1 MRGQYFSVHPKNP
14 QSRAIA
20 QVAEIVRRGGV
31 IVYPTDSVYAIGCH
45 IGDKAALERIRL
57 IRRLDKQHNFT
68 LVCRD
73 LSELA
78 NYARV
83 DNSAFRVLKAS
94 TPAAFTFILNATSSV
109 PKRLMHPKRKTIGI
123 RVPESLIVRAL
134 LDELGE
140 PMMSV
145 TLHMP
150 GDEFPLSDPYD
161 ILQIMTPLVDAVVDG
176 GYCGHESTTV
186 IDMTDSTPEIIRRGA
201 GQFPGM

>member
-1 MRGQYFSVHPKNP
+1 
-14 QSRAIA
+14 
-20 QVAEIVRRGGV
+20 
-31 IVYPTDSVYAIGCH
+31 
-45 IGDKAALERIRL
+45 
-57 IRRLDKQHNFT
+57 
-68 LVCRD
+68 
-73 LSELA
+73 
-78 NYARV
+78 
-83 DNSAFRVLKAS
+83 
-94 TPAAFTFILNATSSV
+94 
-109 PKRLMHPKRKTIGI
+109 MHPKRKTIGI

-161 ILQIMTPLVDAVVDG
+161 IRQIMTPLVDAVVDG